1 MKNMNSPSNMKII
14 SWNLNHRTIE
24 KPIPDDIVIFFEQYA
39 PDIIVLNEY
48 VDGESRNKF
57 KQKLK
62 ELGYSHQLLSPKVG
76 RQNQIFIASKNEI
89 ILGDISAP
97 DFTEPAR
104 TNFLHVTMA
113 ETNLELAGLRAPF
126 YKLARERKAYW
137 KQVSEIMAGVSKR
150 QILFLGDINY
160 DPFMNGSITEPD
172 IKFDLVGSF
181 RIPNPEG
188 EWSFIS
194 IDGKN
199 KSRIDH
205 VIVSES
211 VKASNVKYLTAYN
224 GITLAGSKSDS
235 AITDHAVLSIE
246 VEI

>member
-1 MKNMNSPSNMKII
+1 MNSPNKLKII

-24 KPIPDDIVIFFEQYA
+24 KPIPNEIAMFFEEYK
-39 PDIIVLNEY
+39 PDIIALNEY
-48 VDGESRNKF
+48 VDGESRNEF
-57 KQKLK
+57 KQELT
-62 ELGYSHQLLSPKVG
+62 ELGYFHQLLSPKVG

-89 ILGDISAP
+89 TLGDIHAP
-97 DFTEPAR
+97 DFTDPAK
-104 TNFLHVTMA
+104 TNFLHVTME
-113 ETNLELAGLRAPF
+113 ETDLELVGFRAPF
-126 YKLARERKAYW
+126 YKLASERNAYW
-137 KQVSEIMAGVSKR
+137 KQVSEKIAGVSKR

-160 DPFMNGSITEPD
+160 DPFKGASNSAPEIE
-172 IKFDLVGSF
+172 FDLAGSF

-205 VIVSES
+205 AIVSDG
-211 VKASNVKYLTAYN
+211 VNVSNVKYLTVYN

-235 AITDHAVLSIE
+235 AITDHAVLSVD